1 MSNGGLLQKAL
12 EQKESQANVD
22 GSNNLMDNI
31 ARREGVV
38 GEIPNAEGGSNSVSF
53 ITPSSS
59 KDPSSPDSKDISIS
73 SFAASFPAFFLLPL
87 LP

>member
-12 EQKESQANVD
+12 EQKESQVNAD

-38 GEIPNAEGGSNSVSF
+38 GEIPNAAGESNSSCRSYRQSGGE
-53 ITPSSS
+53 TAPRPNEGRG
-59 KDPSSPDSKDISIS
+59 KGDRR
-73 SFAASFPAFFLLPL
+73 ARY
-87 LP
+87 